1 MRVRA
6 LLITTLLCTTAIAAE
21 RALVE
26 AIVVRV
32 NDRILTTRD
41 IARRIDERA
50 GELGRPLVAADL
62 TALFQ
67 DITEDL
73 CILERAAELRIT
85 VDEPEVDSAIAR
97 LREQNQVQDDAAFEE
112 SLRNM
117 GMTREQL
124 RTRVQ
129 ENILVNR
136 LLAREVSRP
145 QVTDEE
151 LKRRYTRDKEF
162 FRIPAQVKL
171 EHIIFSVGSEPGDE
185 DRALASARRLAAA
198 ARSTDSFLAL
208 VTTEVDAGRAT
219 GGDLGMVAV
228 PDLRQ
233 EVASAVA
240 NLKPGEISEPFRTP
254 AGIHVVRLLEYVE
267 QSVRPFAEVA
277 EQLRLRE
284 EEERYRSH
292 ISAIVD
298 GLKKRYVIEVHP
310 ELIQLP

>member
-1 MRVRA
+1 M
-6 LLITTLLCTTAIAAE
+6 AAE
-21 RALVE
+21 RTLVE

-41 IARRIDERA
+41 IERRLEERV
-50 GELGRPLVAADL
+50 GELRRPLVAADL
-62 TALFQ
+62 TALLQ

-85 VDEPEVDSAIAR
+85 VDDPEIDNAVAR
-97 LREQNQVQDDAAFEE
+97 LREQNQVKDDADFEE

-129 ENILVNR
+129 ENIMVNR
-136 LLAREVSRP
+136 LLAREVARP

-151 LKRRYTRDKEF
+151 LKRRYARDQERY
-162 FRIPAQVKL
+162 RIPAQIRL
-171 EHIIFSVGSEPGDE
+171 EHIIFAVGNEPGDE

-198 ARSTDSFLAL
+198 ARSTDSFLDL
-208 VTTEVDAGRAT
+208 VTSEVDAGRAT
-219 GGDLGMVAV
+219 GGDLGLVAV

-233 EVASAVA
+233 EVAAAVA
-240 NLKPGEISEPFRTP
+240 SLKPGEISEPFRTP
-254 AGIHVVRLLEYVE
+254 AGIHVVRLADRIAA
-267 QSVRPFAEVA
+267 SVRPFAEVA
-277 EQLRLRE
+277 EELRLRE

-292 ISAIVD
+292 ISAIVE